1 MKRNIL
7 LLAGLLLACLC
18 GHAQHDTKARDLL
31 DRMAEAYRQAGAV
44 SIRFAGTQSGT
55 LEVKG
60 DKFHLKSGGVETWFD
75 GKTQWSYV
83 EQNGEVNV
91 STPTPEELRGV
102 NPYALVNSYRHGF
115 NYQYM
120 GTKSRK
126 GKQGQEVVL
135 TPETEQNVK
144 SVTLNISAGSQPQYI
159 CITLRNGEKQEFFVQ
174 SYHTRQN
181 LGDEAFRFN
190 KSDFPD
196 AEIIDLR

>member
-102 NPYALVNSYRHGF
+102 NPYALVNSYLRRIPAAIHLHHPAERRETGVF
-115 NYQYM
+115 
-120 GTKSRK
+120 RAI
-126 GKQGQEVVL
+126 L
-135 TPETEQNVK
+135 PHTPESGRRGFPLQQVRLSRRGDHRLAVSPRNTPPRQSK
-144 SVTLNISAGSQPQYI
+144 SEGRRMELWA
-159 CITLRNGEKQEFFVQ
+159 R
-174 SYHTRQN
+174 
-181 LGDEAFRFN
+181 
-190 KSDFPD
+190 
-196 AEIIDLR
+196 